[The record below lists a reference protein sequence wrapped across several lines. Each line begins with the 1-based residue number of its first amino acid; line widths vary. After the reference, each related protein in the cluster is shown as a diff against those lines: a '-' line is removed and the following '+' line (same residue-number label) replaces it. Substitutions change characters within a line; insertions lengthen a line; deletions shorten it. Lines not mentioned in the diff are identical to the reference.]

1 MIDLKSTIQD
11 MPSNLER
18 LMFLRVTRD
27 ETTIRLFSEDIFED
41 ERLRKCF
48 KSISLYAERYKDMP
62 DPKKLSGI
70 VNTLQTK
77 GILGI
82 ESESKEDITDPFVDL
97 LYEDSFKKSAE
108 QEENKWL
115 DEQIDERV
123 KKVTIEKALLSAT
136 SAFRDGMYKHKDP
149 VAVVGD
155 IQDKLREATLPVMAK
170 ADIGLDFYNPEHH
183 KQDELERTSTGI
195 TFLDKCSN
203 GGYWKGSLWCVMG
216 APKSGKTYT
225 MHNLLASA
233 VRAGVDTCLV
243 SLELARTMCMSRIGS
258 NLLSINISQYQSA
271 EESGVVGFKLKAMQA
286 SNFRNGRLVVQ
297 DFPTSKLSVSELASY
312 LISTERSLSKPGKP
326 FKFKV
331 IFLDYINLMSDEKGS
346 KNDNSY
352 TKIKNIAE
360 GLRRIAKENDWCIV
374 TATQTTRSQTDTEE
388 ISATDVS
395 ESSAL
400 NATLDM
406 MFGIIKSPAMDA
418 NNEMFL
424 KCLLSRAGGMNT
436 KQRFILE
443 KDYMRATEDLS
454 PGGYFDPSEGEKQRS
469 FYNNEASS
477 NGPQR
482 NLQGQSAGNFYGHQ
496 NKGDFFKKLEEVAGS
511 SLSEYND
518 PKTMQKFGV
527 TGAPNDAPRQQPN
540 LISHTTSEPMFID
553 SDDAPPAQPAQPA
566 QVVVEE
572 QVDNRQRIQPM
583 GMGSATP
590 PPRMTDFAPSG
601 GRASDDPLSPNYAG
615 GFEALGDPL
624 EALDRGL
631 GIQPIGMGA
640 SQPTQ
645 PPIEVAPTPPSP
657 TPTPPATTPPA
668 PAPAPQEP
676 PTPKYTAKPKYTA
689 SKPSK
694 LEYPKVEPA
703 QQAPQVE
710 EKAPIYN
717 NVEEEKAGYD
727 MMLSAVHMVQQT
739 LGAKLEKPLPTFE
752 EFKKNNEG
760 S

>member
-1 MIDLKSTIQD
+1 

-18 LMFLRVTRD
+18 LMFLRVTRH
-27 ETTIRLFSEDIFED
+27 TSTIRSFTEDIFED
-41 ERLRKCF
+41 ERLRRCF
-48 KSISLYAERYKDMP
+48 KTFSVYVDRYKDMP
-62 DPKKLSGI
+62 DFKLLSGL
-70 VNTLQTK
+70 VNTFQSK

-82 ESESKEDITDPFVDL
+82 ENESKEEITDPFVNL
-97 LYEDSFKKSAE
+97 LYDESFRQSAL
-108 QEENKWL
+108 QEENEYL
-115 DEQIDERV
+115 DSQIDERL

-195 TFLDKCSN
+195 KFLDKCSN

-312 LISTERSLSKPGKP
+312 LISTERTLSKPGKP

-418 NNEMFL
+418 NNEMYL

-469 FYNNEASS
+469 FYNNDASG

-482 NLQGQSAGNFYGHQ
+482 NVQSNASGNFYGHQ
-496 NKGDFFKKLEEVAGS
+496 NKGEFFKKLEEVAGS
-511 SLSEYND
+511 TLSDYND

-527 TGAPNDAPRQQPN
+527 TGVQTDAPRQQPN
-540 LISHTTSEPMFID
+540 LISHTTSTPMFID
-553 SDDAPPAQPAQPA
+553 SDDAPPAQPQQPA
-566 QVVVEE
+566 QPDVTEREE
-572 QVDNRQRIQPM
+572 SVHRIQPM
-583 GMGSATP
+583 GMGNATP
-590 PPRMTDFAPSG
+590 QPRMTDFTPSG
-601 GRASDDPLSPNYAG
+601 SRASDDPLDPNYSG

-624 EALDRGL
+624 EMLDRGL

-640 SQPTQ
+640 SQPTPQ
-645 PPIEVAPTPPSP
+645 PTQVAPTPPP
-657 TPTPPATTPPA
+657 PPPAPPA
-668 PAPAPQEP
+668 PAPPAIAPQEP

-694 LEYPKVEPA
+694 LSYPSKVEPK

-727 MMLSAVHMVQQT
+727 TMMSAVHMVQQT

-752 EFKKNNEG
+752 EFKKNNENP
-760 S
+760 

>member
-1 MIDLKSTIQD
+1 
-11 MPSNLER
+11 
-18 LMFLRVTRD
+18 MFLRVTRD

-82 ESESKEDITDPFVDL
+82 DSESKEDITDPFVDL

-418 NNEMFL
+418 NNEMYL

-496 NKGDFFKKLEEVAGS
+496 SKGDFFKKLEEVAGS

-590 PPRMTDFAPSG
+590 PPRMTDFTPSG

-640 SQPTQ
+640 SQPTPQ
-645 PPIEVAPTPPSP
+645 PIEVAPPPP
-657 TPTPPATTPPA
+657 PPAPPTPPAPA

-694 LEYPKVEPA
+694 LEYPKAEPA